1 MFHMKQRE
9 STMAMSDEEREKL
22 KGLSPEDL
30 VEMFAAMRD
39 ERDKLDA
46 KYREERKRLISS
58 AMSTRE
64 QGEIEG
70 EADEDEVLDLRKN
83 AAFQRLKKKTF

>member
-1 MFHMKQRE
+1 
-9 STMAMSDEEREKL
+9 MAMSDEEREKL

-39 ERDKLDA
+39 ERDKLGA

-58 AMSTRE
+58 AMSTRGGQDE
-64 QGEIEG
+64 DEG
-70 EADEDEVLDLRKN
+70 EADEDEVFDLKKN

>member
-1 MFHMKQRE
+1 
-9 STMAMSDEEREKL
+9 MAMSDEEREKL

-58 AMSTRE
+58 AMSTRGRDE
-64 QGEIEG
+64 DDG
-70 EADEDEVLDLRKN
+70 EADEDEVLDLKKN

>member
-1 MFHMKQRE
+1 
-9 STMAMSDEEREKL
+9 MAMSDEEREKL

-39 ERDKLDA
+39 ERDKLEA

-58 AMSTRE
+58 AMSTRG
-64 QGEIEG
+64 QGEGES
-70 EADEDEVLDLRKN
+70 EADEEEVLDLRKN
-83 AAFQRLKKKTF
+83 AAFQQLKKKTF

>member
-1 MFHMKQRE
+1 
-9 STMAMSDEEREKL
+9 MAMSDEEREKL

-58 AMSTRE
+58 AMSMR
-64 QGEIEG
+64 G
-70 EADEDEVLDLRKN
+70 ADEDERGADDDEVLDLRKN
-83 AAFQRLKKKTF
+83 AAFQRLRKKTF

>member
-1 MFHMKQRE
+1 
-9 STMAMSDEEREKL
+9 MAMSDEEREKL
-22 KGLSPEDL
+22 KGLSTDDM

-58 AMSTRE
+58 AMSNRGQDE
-64 QGEIEG
+64 DEG
-70 EADEDEVLDLRKN
+70 EADEDEVLDLKKN

>member
-1 MFHMKQRE
+1 
-9 STMAMSDEEREKL
+9 MAMSDEEREKL

-46 KYREERKRLISS
+46 KYREERKRLIAS
-58 AMSTRE
+58 AMSTRGQDE
-64 QGEIEG
+64 DES

>member
-1 MFHMKQRE
+1 
-9 STMAMSDEEREKL
+9 MAMSDEEREKL

-46 KYREERKRLISS
+46 KYRDERKRLISS
-58 AMSTRE
+58 AISTRGADE
-64 QGEIEG
+64 DERG
-70 EADEDEVLDLRKN
+70 ADEDEVLDLRKN
-83 AAFQRLKKKTF
+83 AAFQRLKRKTF

>member
-1 MFHMKQRE
+1 M
-9 STMAMSDEEREKL
+9 SMSDDEREKL

-58 AMSTRE
+58 AMSRSG
-64 QGEIEG
+64 Q
-70 EADEDEVLDLRKN
+70 DEDESETDEEEVLDLRKN

>member
-1 MFHMKQRE
+1 
-9 STMAMSDEEREKL
+9 MAMSDEEREKL
-22 KGLSPEDL
+22 KGLSPEEL

-58 AMSTRE
+58 AMSTRGQDE
-64 QGEIEG
+64 DGS
-70 EADEDEVLDLRKN
+70 EADEEEVLDLRKN
-83 AAFQRLKKKTF
+83 AAFQRLKKKIF

>member
-1 MFHMKQRE
+1 
-9 STMAMSDEEREKL
+9 MAMSDEEREKL

-58 AMSTRE
+58 AMLTRGQDE
-64 QGEIEG
+64 DEG

>member
-1 MFHMKQRE
+1 
-9 STMAMSDEEREKL
+9 MAMSDEEREKL

-58 AMSTRE
+58 AMSTRGGQDE
-64 QGEIEG
+64 DEG
-70 EADEDEVLDLRKN
+70 EADEDEVFDLKKN

>member
-1 MFHMKQRE
+1 
-9 STMAMSDEEREKL
+9 MAMSDEEREKL

-39 ERDKLDA
+39 ERDKLDE

-58 AMSTRE
+58 AMSTRGQDE
-64 QGEIEG
+64 GED
-70 EADEDEVLDLRKN
+70 EADENEVLDLRKN
-83 AAFQRLKKKTF
+83 AAFQRLRKKIF

>member
-1 MFHMKQRE
+1 
-9 STMAMSDEEREKL
+9 MAMSDEEREKL

-58 AMSTRE
+58 AMSTRGQDE
-64 QGEIEG
+64 DEDE
-70 EADEDEVLDLRKN
+70 DEDEVLDLRKN

>member
-1 MFHMKQRE
+1 
-9 STMAMSDEEREKL
+9 MAMSDEEREKL
-22 KGLSPEDL
+22 KGLSPDDL

-58 AMSTRE
+58 AMSTRGRDE
-64 QGEIEG
+64 DES

>member
-1 MFHMKQRE
+1 
-9 STMAMSDEEREKL
+9 MAMSDEEREKL

-39 ERDKLDA
+39 ERDKLDT

-58 AMSTRE
+58 AMSTRVQDE
-64 QGEIEG
+64 DER
-70 EADEDEVLDLRKN
+70 EADEDEALDLKKN

>member
-1 MFHMKQRE
+1 
-9 STMAMSDEEREKL
+9 MAMSDEEREKL

-58 AMSTRE
+58 AMSRSGQAE
-64 QGEIEG
+64 DES
-70 EADEDEVLDLRKN
+70 EADEEEVLDLRKN
-83 AAFQRLKKKTF
+83 AAFQRLKKKIF

>member
-1 MFHMKQRE
+1 
-9 STMAMSDEEREKL
+9 MAMSDEEREKL

-39 ERDKLDA
+39 ERDRLDT

-58 AMSTRE
+58 AMSTRGKDE
-64 QGEIEG
+64 DESES
-70 EADEDEVLDLRKN
+70 DEDEVLDLRKN

>member
-1 MFHMKQRE
+1 
-9 STMAMSDEEREKL
+9 MAMSDEEREKL

-58 AMSTRE
+58 AMSTRG
-64 QGEIEG
+64 QD
-70 EADEDEVLDLRKN
+70 EADGGDGEDEVLDLKKN

>member
-1 MFHMKQRE
+1 
-9 STMAMSDEEREKL
+9 MAMSDEEREKL

-58 AMSTRE
+58 AMLTRGQDE
-64 QGEIEG
+64 D
-70 EADEDEVLDLRKN
+70 EADEDEVFDLKKN

>member
-1 MFHMKQRE
+1 
-9 STMAMSDEEREKL
+9 MSMSEEEREKL

-30 VEMFAAMRD
+30 VEMFSAMRD

-58 AMSTRE
+58 AMSRSG
-64 QGEIEG
+64 Q
-70 EADEDEVLDLRKN
+70 DEDESETDEEEVLDLRKN

>member
-1 MFHMKQRE
+1 
-9 STMAMSDEEREKL
+9 MAMSDEEREKL

-58 AMSTRE
+58 AMSRSGQDE
-64 QGEIEG
+64 DES
-70 EADEDEVLDLRKN
+70 EADEEEALDLRKN

>member
-1 MFHMKQRE
+1 
-9 STMAMSDEEREKL
+9 MAMTDEEREKL
-22 KGLSPEDL
+22 KGLSTEDL

-58 AMSTRE
+58 AMSTRGQDE
-64 QGEIEG
+64 DEA
-70 EADEDEVLDLRKN
+70 EADEDETLNLRKN
-83 AAFQRLKKKTF
+83 SAFQRLKKKTF

>member
-1 MFHMKQRE
+1 
-9 STMAMSDEEREKL
+9 MAMTDEERERL

-58 AMSTRE
+58 AMSTRGQDE
-64 QGEIEG
+64 DERGT
-70 EADEDEVLDLRKN
+70 DEDEVLDLRKN

>member
-1 MFHMKQRE
+1 
-9 STMAMSDEEREKL
+9 MAMSDEEREKL

-39 ERDKLDA
+39 ERDKLDT

-58 AMSTRE
+58 ALSTRGQDE
-64 QGEIEG
+64 DESET
-70 EADEDEVLDLRKN
+70 DEDEVLDLRQN

>member
-1 MFHMKQRE
+1 MPM
-9 STMAMSDEEREKL
+9 TDDEREKL
-22 KGLSPEDL
+22 KGLSPDDL

-58 AMSTRE
+58 AMSTR
-64 QGEIEG
+64 GKDDDEG
-70 EADEDEVLDLRKN
+70 EAGEDEVFDLKKN

>member
-1 MFHMKQRE
+1 
-9 STMAMSDEEREKL
+9 MAMSDDEREKL
-22 KGLSPEDL
+22 KGLSTDDL

-58 AMSTRE
+58 AMSTR
-64 QGEIEG
+64 GRDDDDEG

>member
-1 MFHMKQRE
+1 
-9 STMAMSDEEREKL
+9 MAMSDEEREKL

-58 AMSTRE
+58 AMSTRG
-64 QGEIEG
+64 QGEDEG

>member
-1 MFHMKQRE
+1 
-9 STMAMSDEEREKL
+9 MAMSDEEREKL

-39 ERDKLDA
+39 ERDKLNA
-46 KYREERKRLISS
+46 KYREERNRLISS
-58 AMSTRE
+58 AMSTRGQDE
-64 QGEIEG
+64 DED
-70 EADEDEVLDLRKN
+70 EADENEVLDLRKN

>member
-1 MFHMKQRE
+1 
-9 STMAMSDEEREKL
+9 MAMSDEEREKL

-58 AMSTRE
+58 AMSTRGQAE
-64 QGEIEG
+64 DEG
-70 EADEDEVLDLRKN
+70 EADEDEVFDLKKN

>member
-1 MFHMKQRE
+1 
-9 STMAMSDEEREKL
+9 MAMTDEERERL

-58 AMSTRE
+58 AMSTRGQDE
-64 QGEIEG
+64 DEG
-70 EADEDEVLDLRKN
+70 EADEEEVLDLRKN

>member
-1 MFHMKQRE
+1 
-9 STMAMSDEEREKL
+9 MAMSDEEREKL

-58 AMSTRE
+58 AMSMRGQDE
-64 QGEIEG
+64 DES

>member
-1 MFHMKQRE
+1 
-9 STMAMSDEEREKL
+9 MAMSDEERKKL

-58 AMSTRE
+58 AMSTRG
-64 QGEIEG
+64 Q
-70 EADEDEVLDLRKN
+70 DEDESEDDEEEVLDLRKN
-83 AAFQRLKKKTF
+83 ASFQRLKKKTF